1 MPQGKFKKAKLP
13 ASIQNKK
20 KQQKQQAFTRRASE

>member
-20 KQQKQQAFTRRASE
+20 KQQKQQAFTRRSSK